1 MKSGQLPEPVF
12 AFYLGNQHPGE
23 LVFGG
28 VDPKHYTGSFSFVPL
43 SSESYWEPWQ
53 AFGVLNFIGISKYA
67 LAHLSGAPDGCN
79 MERKYDT

>member
-43 SSESYWEPWQ
+43 SSESYWDPWRPETLLETGLEGIK
-53 AFGVLNFIGISKYA
+53 ADVLRRLPWMA
-67 LAHLSGAPDGCN
+67 
-79 MERKYDT
+79 

>member
-43 SSESYWEPWQ
+43 SSESYWDPWRPLLETGLEGIE
-53 AFGVLNFIGISKYA
+53 ADVLRRLPWMA
-67 LAHLSGAPDGCN
+67 
-79 MERKYDT
+79 